1 MIPFESYMKKIL
13 EQYPRLDKE
22 EIITGLYTFINS
34 IKIKHPN
41 AIVDVHPSTDTTYQE
56 ILFTDANN
64 ATLASIS
71 FKKYPNAN
79 DGIVFKLKD
88 KEFAIKVSDEGH
100 IDLRCDYPLCGFNTG
115 SNEVANTNYV
125 LDAINYNGNLIQT
138 AIIEYLDTS
147 LDSIA
152 NAVSVLE
159 TKVDNLV
166 SDISLEDNHLLAKNL
181 NQRILSDIPLSL
193 SSIINSTNIYSNAAP
208 TNTVT
213 LFSGNLDN
221 GDIEL
226 SQPFTDFDVLF
237 FMFGINDT
245 STVSKHINLETCR
258 FIPVWLLKNLVNSK
272 SLYGVSANTCCL
284 LDSFTGQYWEINLKN
299 STSTK
304 LAYSK
309 DNKLRLWRVI
319 GIKYADDTE
328 TNE

>member
-1 MIPFESYMKKIL
+1 MISFESYMKKIL
-13 EQYPRLDKE
+13 EKYPRLDKE

-64 ATLASIS
+64 ATIASIS
-71 FKKYPNAN
+71 FKKYSNAN

-100 IDLRCDYPLCGFNTG
+100 LDLRCDYPLCGFNTG
-115 SNEVANTNYV
+115 SDEVANTNYV

-138 AIIEYLDTS
+138 ALIEYLDNS
-147 LDSIA
+147 LSSIT
-152 NAVSVLE
+152 NSVSVLE
-159 TKVDNLV
+159 TKIDNVV
-166 SDISLEDNHLLAKNL
+166 SSISLEDDHLLAKNL
-181 NQRILSDIPLSL
+181 NQRVLSDIPLSL
-193 SSIINSTNIYSNAAP
+193 GSIMNNTNIYSSEAP

-237 FMFGINDT
+237 FMFGVNDT
-245 STVSKHINLETCR
+245 STASKHINLEVCR
-258 FIPVWLLKNLVNSK
+258 FIPVWVLKNLINSK

-299 STSTK
+299 STTTK

-319 GIKYADDTE
+319 GIKYANDTE

>member
-13 EQYPRLDKE
+13 EKYPRLDKE

-41 AIVDVHPSTDTTYQE
+41 AIVDVHPSTDTTYHQ
-56 ILFTDANN
+56 ITLLDANN
-64 ATLASIS
+64 AVIADIS
-71 FKKYPNAN
+71 FKQYPNGN
-79 DGIVFKLKD
+79 DGIIFTLNNR
-88 KEFAIKVSDEGH
+88 EFAIKVSDEGH
-100 IDLRCDYPLCGFNTG
+100 LDLRCDYPLCGFNSG
-115 SNEVANTNYV
+115 SDEVANTNYV

-138 AIIEYLDTS
+138 AIIEYLDNS
-147 LDSIA
+147 LGSIT
-152 NAVSVLE
+152 NSVSVLE
-159 TKVDNLV
+159 TKIDNVV
-166 SDISLEDNHLLAKNL
+166 SSISLEDNHLLAKNL
-181 NQRILSDIPLSL
+181 NQRVLSDIPLSL
-193 SSIINSTNIYSNAAP
+193 GSIMNTTNIYSSEAP

-237 FMFGINDT
+237 FMFGRKDAV
-245 STVSKHINLETCR
+245 STSKHINLETCR
-258 FIPVWLLKNLVNSK
+258 FIPVWVLKNLINSK
-272 SLYGVSANTCCL
+272 SLYGITANTCCL
-284 LDSFTGQYWEINLKN
+284 LDSFTNQYWEINLKN
-299 STSTK
+299 STTTK

-309 DNKLRLWRVI
+309 DNDLRLWRVI